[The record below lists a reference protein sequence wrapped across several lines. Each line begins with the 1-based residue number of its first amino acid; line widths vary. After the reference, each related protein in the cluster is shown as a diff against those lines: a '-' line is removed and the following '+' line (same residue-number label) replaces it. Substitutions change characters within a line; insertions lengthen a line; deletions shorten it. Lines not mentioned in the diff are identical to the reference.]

1 MAEGYTLIG
10 IMKNKYISL
19 VQERTKCDKG
29 ERIMENKFMNGLRQA
44 ASYALTE
51 NGAVTYTTTNDALC
65 DLFGMGAAYRT
76 RSDED
81 CVFLFKK
88 AYDADP
94 IYALRCLFYIRDI
107 RGGQGE
113 RRFFR
118 VCMRWLATYDRDAVV
133 RNLEYFPEFGR
144 YDDLFCL
151 MGTPVE
157 ANALAFMKH
166 QLAIDATSY
175 QASPKTAVS
184 LLAKWMPS
192 ENASSIETKKL
203 AAKVRRYLGMT
214 AKQYRKTL
222 SALRERINVLER
234 LMSANEWDKIEFDK
248 IPSKAGLKYRNAFA
262 RHDVERAQAGAR
274 TYESFIKDENTKVNA
289 GALYPYEVVEK
300 AIKLMNPY
308 GLYYSYNSTARLDD
322 TERLAVNKYWDN
334 LTDYFKDATFN
345 GLAVVDT
352 SGSMCG
358 TPINVAI
365 SLGMYCAERAK
376 GPFAGHYV
384 SFSSRPQLI
393 KVDGVDFCDKVSRI
407 YRTNLCQ
414 NTNIEATFHML
425 LNTAIKNHCSQADL
439 PENIIVISDMEF
451 DRITT
456 QDSAYMETLMEA
468 MRRTWQSAGYKMPNL
483 VFWNVNARNDRI
495 PMKLEHGVTFVSGFS
510 PSLFK
515 QIMTGKTAY
524 DLVMETLNQERYSVI
539 K

>member
-1 MAEGYTLIG
+1 
-10 IMKNKYISL
+10 
-19 VQERTKCDKG
+19 
-29 ERIMENKFMNGLRQA
+29 MENKFMNGLRQG

-81 CVFLFKK
+81 CIFLFKK
-88 AYDADP
+88 AYDVDP

-133 RNLEYFPEFGR
+133 RNLEYFAEFGR

-157 ANALAFMKH
+157 ANALALMKH

-274 TYESFIKDENTKVNA
+274 TYESFIKDKNTKVNA

-300 AIKLMNPY
+300 AINFTNPY
-308 GLYYSYNSTARLDD
+308 GQWSNPRAFDAND
-322 TERLAVNKYWDN
+322 TERWAINKYWDN
-334 LTDYFKDATFN
+334 LTEYFNDATFN

-352 SGSMCG
+352 SGSMSG

-393 KVDGVDFCDKVSRI
+393 KVEGFDFCDKVSRI

-425 LNTAIKNHCSQADL
+425 LNTAIKNHCSQVDL

-451 DRITT
+451 DSARGMYGA
-456 QDSAYMETLMEA
+456 SAYETETLMEGI
-468 MRRTWQSAGYKMPNL
+468 RRTWQTAGYKMPNL

-495 PMKLEHGVTFVSGFS
+495 PMRMEAGVTFVSGFS